1 MEKLNKDI
9 DELSRMLDTMVRM
22 KIMDK
27 LDKNIKYLSKAMNKL
42 DLKTCDIEKL
52 DNLNK
57 AFDDARFILH
67 DMTKEKQDE

>member
-1 MEKLNKDI
+1 MKKLNKDI